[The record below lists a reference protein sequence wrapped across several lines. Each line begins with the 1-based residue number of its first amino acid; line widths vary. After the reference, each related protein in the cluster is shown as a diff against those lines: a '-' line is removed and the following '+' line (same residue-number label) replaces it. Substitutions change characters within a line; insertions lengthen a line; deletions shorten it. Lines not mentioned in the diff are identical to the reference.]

1 MHLDLTDL
9 RLIASV
15 VVIVLIIVVGV
26 ALFLN
31 FFAPLLPGYLFEHV
45 ALWDLSVRGIL
56 MENTEPLVS
65 GGSLREL
72 GAPFFEL
79 RPETVSVSMCFE
91 WSDLDAKAGYRLP
104 SVEWEDGP
112 LDTV

>member
-1 MHLDLTDL
+1 MLVHPLLDVSGVGSDL
-9 RLIASV
+9 VASLHTGLHRLRQPT
-15 VVIVLIIVVGV
+15 VVGV

-79 RPETVSVSMCFE
+79 SPETVSV
-91 WSDLDAKAGYRLP
+91 
-104 SVEWEDGP
+104 
-112 LDTV
+112 